1 MVASTAHVK
10 TFINQRGN
18 IPIFRTNT
26 NKQNIRRAK
35 NKERKNKNRT
45 KAIELPRLKSSLNF
59 SLWAINGPGVF
70 FFSFFLWLMAYPQPI
85 ESMAYN
91 RWIYGHNDLK
101 ERFFSNSSL

>member
-26 NKQNIRRAK
+26 NKQNIRRVK
-35 NKERKNKNRT
+35 NKETKNKNRT

-70 FFSFFLWLMAYPQPI
+70 FFFFFFVANGISTANRVDGLQSLDLWP
-85 ESMAYN
+85 
-91 RWIYGHNDLK
+91 
-101 ERFFSNSSL
+101 